1 MVRPQIGQG
10 VVVAVPATTANI
22 GPGFDC
28 LGAALDLGNRFELR
42 VIEGGGERFELIIE
56 GPEGAHLR
64 GGPDNLVYRSAQR
77 VWREVGVEAVAL
89 EARVQ
94 LAVPPA
100 RGLGS
105 SATAIV
111 AGLIGANALVGE
123 PLSREKLLEL
133 AIDIEGHPDNVV
145 PSLLGGLCLTAR
157 AASHRWRVVRCEWN
171 PAVKAVVAIP
181 TIRLSTSEARRA
193 MPRSIPISD
202 AVMNLGALTLL
213 LQGLR
218 TGNGDLIADGMH
230 DRIHEPYRWGLIQG
244 GRAVREAA
252 MGAGAWGCVISG
264 AGPSLLALAPESR
277 AAAVG
282 EVMTQ
287 AWLGEGVSSHSA
299 VLGLQEG
306 GSTWAPLPEGSRP
319 LAVPGE

>member
-1 MVRPQIGQG
+1 MVRPRIGQG
-10 VVVAVPATTANI
+10 VVVDVPATTANI

-42 VIEGGGERFELIIE
+42 VIEGGGERFDLIIQGSE
-56 GPEGAHLR
+56 GSHLR

-77 VWREVGVEAVAL
+77 VWREAGEEPVAL

-145 PSLLGGLCLTAR
+145 PSLIGGLCMTAR
-157 AASHRWRVVRCEWN
+157 AASNRWRVVRCEWD
-171 PAVKAVVAIP
+171 PSVQVVVAIP
-181 TIRLSTSEARRA
+181 AIRLSTSEARRA
-193 MPRSIPISD
+193 MPRSIPIPD
-202 AVMNLGALTLL
+202 AVLNLGALTLL

-218 TGNGDLIADGMH
+218 TGNGDLIADGLH

-252 MGAGAWGCVISG
+252 LEAGAWGCVISG
-264 AGPSLLALAPESR
+264 AGPTLLALASASVAE
-277 AAAVG
+277 AVS
-282 EVMTQ
+282 Q
-287 AWLGEGVSSHSA
+287 AMVKAWEAEGVASTGA
-299 VLGLQEG
+299 VLDIQMA
-306 GSTWAPLPEGSRP
+306 GSRWEPLPSSANPEKPNG
-319 LAVPGE
+319 